1 MSKQYKVSLLRSKW
15 LGQTILSGAA
25 ITLFAYPAVKFAQH
39 MPNQPNIPAILGTIT
54 FTIYLF
60 MRPGIKRRRQMKKV
74 RVQLADTPN
83 FTVQKSILKYD
94 AGKHLNGI
102 AIDDAN
108 STLAFIVDGTIT
120 FIKFSSIMRCDLV
133 LDSETVSNTERGS
146 QIVGAAVGAL
156 LAGGVGAIIGGLSG
170 GKRSK
175 KKLSEIALKVVVD
188 DLKNPMYL
196 IPIYSEKKART
207 PTKEELR
214 EVDEWHSLL
223 QVIISRR
230 S

>member
-1 MSKQYKVSLLRSKW
+1 MGKQHAVRVLKAKW
-15 LGQTILSGAA
+15 LAQTIISGAA

-39 MPNQPNIPAILGTIT
+39 MPNLPNIPAILGAFT
-54 FTIYLF
+54 FMIYIF
-60 MRPGIKRRRQMKKV
+60 MRAGMRRRRQMMEVKA
-74 RVQLADTPN
+74 QLADAPN

-94 AGKHLNGI
+94 AGMHLNGI
-102 AIDDAN
+102 AMDDIN
-108 STLAFIVDGTIT
+108 STLAFVMDGKII

-175 KKLSEIALKVVVD
+175 RKLSEIALKVVVD
-188 DLKNPMYL
+188 DLRTPMYV

-207 PTKEELR
+207 PTKKELR

-230 S
+230 